1 MNREN
6 KRKKFE
12 KGYYK
17 NHPCQ
22 ESFTCK
28 SCGRLVTPGG
38 AGSDHRHH
46 CPNSLSSRH
55 EHIEGGM
62 MGRVGGWGGRGASG
76 PSSTAAAGAGPSP
89 PTGWRRT
96 TTP

>member
-38 AGSDHRHH
+38 AVEI
-46 CPNSLSSRH
+46 C
-55 EHIEGGM
+55 HILGKDEVLRRLRLGLEKL
-62 MGRVGGWGGRGASG
+62 GA
-76 PSSTAAAGAGPSP
+76 
-89 PTGWRRT
+89 
-96 TTP
+96 

>member
-1 MNREN
+1 VNREN
-6 KRKKFE
+6 KRKKYE

-38 AGSDHRHH
+38 AGSGQA
-46 CPNSLSSRH
+46 LK
-55 EHIEGGM
+55 IE
-62 MGRVGGWGGRGASG
+62 RRGIEAH
-76 PSSTAAAGAGPSP
+76 AALQKGVAYAGVHYPVDVFFLYAA
-89 PTGWRRT
+89 
-96 TTP
+96 

>member
-38 AGSDHRHH
+38 AGSDHRNH
-46 CPNSLSSRH
+46 CPN
-55 EHIEGGM
+55 
-62 MGRVGGWGGRGASG
+62 
-76 PSSTAAAGAGPSP
+76 
-89 PTGWRRT
+89 
-96 TTP
+96 

>member
-6 KRKKFE
+6 KRKKYE

-38 AGSDHRHH
+38 AGSGHRNHLSLIH
-46 CPNSLSSRH
+46 ISHALCPP
-55 EHIEGGM
+55 
-62 MGRVGGWGGRGASG
+62 GR
-76 PSSTAAAGAGPSP
+76 
-89 PTGWRRT
+89 RR
-96 TTP
+96 PL